1 MGFLRLCNPP
11 ASSAVPSTSR
21 LPSFWVFTI
30 EKGKRI
36 GLWPAI
42 GKRVR
47 PGFRILIDEYP
58 DRIVAVRYLF
68 STAKVV
74 QTEYTAKEK
83 RKKNC
88 FSISVLRCRLP
99 YPPSS
104 RTRAKINIVTSP
116 QCLPR
121 HENIL
126 SELTSVNSF
135 ACIHAQFSAF
145 TYQARQGEA
154 VACAQSRLPLAP
166 CGGTTPQRH

>member
-1 MGFLRLCNPP
+1 M
-11 ASSAVPSTSR
+11 
-21 LPSFWVFTI
+21 
-30 EKGKRI
+30 

-58 DRIVAVRYLF
+58 DRIVAVLYLF

-83 RKKNC
+83 RKNFC

-99 YPPSS
+99 YRKVVQTCRLPYPHSS
-104 RTRAKINIVTSP
+104 RTCAKINIVTSP
-116 QCLPR
+116 QCRPL
-121 HENIL
+121 HENII
-126 SELTSVNSF
+126 SKLTSVNSF
-135 ACIHAQFSAF
+135 TCNHAQYSAF

-154 VACAQSRLPLAP
+154 VACAQSRLTLAP